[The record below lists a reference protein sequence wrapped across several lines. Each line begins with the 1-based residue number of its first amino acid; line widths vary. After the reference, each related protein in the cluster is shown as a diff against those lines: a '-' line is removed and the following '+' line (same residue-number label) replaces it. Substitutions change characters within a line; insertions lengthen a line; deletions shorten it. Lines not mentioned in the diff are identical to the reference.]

1 MVTPLGCGVDYNW
14 RKLIQG
20 VSGASKITRFNAG
33 DYKCKVA
40 CEVPLGDG
48 SNGTF
53 NAENWIE
60 KKEIKKIDDFIKYS
74 LASTEEAFKSA
85 NLSALNDNL
94 SHRSGCIIGSGMGGL
109 PGIEQTSLDFSKG
122 KKISPFFIY
131 GVES

>member
-74 LASTEEAFKSA
+74 LASTDEAFKNA
-85 NLSALNDNL
+85 
-94 SHRSGCIIGSGMGGL
+94 
-109 PGIEQTSLDFSKG
+109 SL
-122 KKISPFFIY
+122 ISFDSLQSEDIVIVSTLRVFVAFFIFSPAI
-131 GVES
+131 GFPKPSLK